1 MGRNMGAVRLL
12 PYSGRYCH
20 TVLLRSRGQHSSKLR
35 LKEKTSYKQTII
47 QLIVM
52 ALSILQTSGLGVLCK
67 LISKKNENQVQLPL
81 VSSGLELSR

>member
-1 MGRNMGAVRLL
+1 MWARHTRLL
-12 PYSGRYCH
+12 PNSAILPYRSFAFR
-20 TVLLRSRGQHSSKLR
+20 LR
-35 LKEKTSYKQTII
+35 EKTSCKQTII
-47 QLIVM
+47 LWIVM